1 MARIFTPP
9 DMEFDRTIPKVF
21 VRNCDWSDEKIRE
34 VLDVL
39 SEDKNYDVY
48 LYNDSM
54 NDIQWAEGI
63 RTQSAQVFDC
73 RHYTSEDPV
82 VWMKRVD
89 DGF

>member
-21 VRNCDWSDEKIRE
+21 IRNCDWSEEKILE
-34 VLDVL
+34 ILNVLG
-39 SEDKNYDVY
+39 DKEYDIY

-63 RTQSAQVFDC
+63 RTQSKKVLDC
-73 RHYTSEDPV
+73 RHYSEDPLIWV
-82 VWMKRVD
+82 KRID
-89 DGF
+89 DEF